1 VCAESGSSPV
11 SGGSPEMEAFAA
23 AYRARFGTEPDAFAA
38 AQYDGAGMALAA
50 IRAGADTPAALRDR
64 LARESYE
71 GVAMS
76 YRSDGKGNMAH
87 DAVII
92 CYDGQTRT
100 PKLVKRYAGAA
111 G

>member
-1 VCAESGSSPV
+1 
-11 SGGSPEMEAFAA
+11 MEAFAA
-23 AYRARFGTEPDAFAA
+23 AYRARFKAEPDAFAA
-38 AQYDGAGMALAA
+38 AQYDGTGMALTA
-50 IRAGADTPAALRDR
+50 IRAGASTPAALRDQ
-64 LARESYE
+64 LARGSYE

-92 CYDGQTRT
+92 CYDGKTRT
-100 PKLVKRYAGAA
+100 PALVKRYAGAA